1 MRLPDYMVTGDG
13 RVTVFLL
20 HGIYGS
26 KEYWRFQ
33 TARLVARGYRVVAWD
48 APGYGL
54 SPLPDP
60 FGFEVVA
67 EAGARL
73 VRALGTERNVLHGH
87 SMGGQITPRIRLKIP
102 DLVHGIVISSTIGYF
117 GNRTK
122 EEQEEFVRKRT
133 APPPPGTD
141 PVTANRMVV
150 DSMLGP
156 ASKGPEVDLVR
167 EWASLTP
174 PETVKAA
181 VKAVQTFPEA
191 DAVAGFRAI
200 DVPTLLVAGEVD
212 QVGHPAG
219 MKRVADMIQG
229 CEFAVVSGSGHYP
242 WAENPAEFNQ
252 AFLGF
257 LDRHFRP

>member
-1 MRLPDYMVTGDG
+1 MRMPDYQVTGEG
-13 RVTVFLL
+13 KTTVFLL

-26 KEYWRFQ
+26 KEYWRPQ
-33 TARLVARGYRVVAWD
+33 TERLVARGYRVVAWD

-67 EAGARL
+67 DAGARL
-73 VRALGTERNVLHGH
+73 IKAQGTERNVVHGH
-87 SMGGQITPRIRLKIP
+87 SMGGQITPRIRLKAP
-102 DLVHGIVISSTIGYF
+102 DLVQGIVISSTIGYF

-141 PVTANRMVV
+141 AVTANRMVV

-156 ASKGPEVDLVR
+156 TSKGPEVDLVR
-167 EWASLTP
+167 QWASLTP
-174 PETVKAA
+174 PDTVKAA
-181 VKAVQTFPEA
+181 VKAVQSFPEA

-200 DVPTLLVAGEVD
+200 TVPTLLVAGEVD

-219 MKRVADMIQG
+219 MKRVADMIYG

-242 WAENPAEFNQ
+242 WAENPAEFN
-252 AFLGF
+252 AAFFNFLGK
-257 LDRHFRP
+257 HFRP